1 MPDQQRES
9 VTINKPVSK
18 NVVARE
24 VASALDVSIST
35 VSRAFTPNAV
45 IADRTRRRVLQ
56 KAAELGYEPNPH
68 AQSLKTNRSG
78 IVGLIVSDLANPF
91 YPEVLIGL
99 TEALEQRGFSVM
111 LFCRLGGK
119 SLDEAFQSA
128 FRYQPDVLVVL
139 AATMSSAAIESATEA
154 GTRVVLFNRYVP
166 GKASFA
172 VTCDNESGGETVADY
187 LIDRQLTRLAYVA
200 GDPDATTNRDRK
212 LGFMR
217 ACRRRGIPKPRIA
230 AAHRFTHDA
239 GLIAGRALL
248 RDESEPLD
256 AVFCA
261 NDVLSL
267 GVLDAASEFGVA
279 IPDALSVI
287 GFDDIKMADW
297 ASYQLTTY
305 RQPVEEM
312 IAATADIV
320 SELVQSLLSTATRIT
335 IPGRIVTRRTVRAAQ

>member
-1 MPDQQRES
+1 M
-9 VTINKPVSK
+9 TINSSVSK

-24 VASALDVSIST
+24 VAEALGVSIST

-45 IADRTRRRVLQ
+45 IADKTRRRVLR

-68 AQSLKTNRSG
+68 AQSLKTNRSR
-78 IVGLIVSDLANPF
+78 IVGIIVSDLANPF
-91 YPEVLIGL
+91 YPEVLTGL
-99 TEALEQRGFSVM
+99 TEVLEQRGFNVM
-111 LFCRLGGK
+111 LFCRPGGK
-119 SLDEAFQSA
+119 SLDKAFQSA

-154 GTRVVLFNRYVP
+154 GTRVVFFNRYVP
-166 GKASFA
+166 GNASFA

-187 LIDRQLTRLAYVA
+187 LIDRQLTCLAYVA
-200 GDPDATTNRDRK
+200 GDPEATTNRDRE

-217 ACRRRGIPKPRIA
+217 ACRRRGIPRPRSI

-248 RDESEPLD
+248 GDKLEPLD

-261 NDVLSL
+261 NDVLAL
-267 GVLDAASEFGVA
+267 GVLDAAREIGVEV
-279 IPDALSVI
+279 PDTLSVI
-287 GFDDIKMADW
+287 GFDDIELAGW
-297 ASYQLTTY
+297 ASHQLTTY

-320 SELVQSLLSTATRIT
+320 SELIQPFPSAATRIT
-335 IPGRIVTRRTVRAAQ
+335 IPGRVVTRRTVRALC